1 MLRLLENLLNF
12 KYIKIIDTLKGVFL
26 FNIKSLIRNS
36 GRQEKSYASLG
47 GFTHL
52 QAPVSKAHLLF
63 EQWLCRSH
71 AFLTL

>member
-1 MLRLLENLLNF
+1 MHNYQPLQL
-12 KYIKIIDTLKGVFL
+12 KIKTITFQSQIYPL
-26 FNIKSLIRNS
+26 NIKSLIRNS